1 MNITRINQERLL
13 KAKLA
18 YTPRNLQLKSVTA
31 LLDGD
36 DVIPKAGDMVLA
48 KVTKIGQHA
57 GLELSHGR
65 RSALFVGDEIIVCYG
80 NRYAPDQFEAQV
92 PNDLGPCDLVA
103 SGGIAAHMNHRHAN
117 VKAPTSIQ
125 PIGLLSDSQQ
135 RINLKDTALPKLS
148 GLIPSPYT
156 IGVVGTSMNAGKTT
170 TAATLI
176 RGLVN
181 AGYTVGAAKV
191 TGTGSGRDTWFMTDA
206 GSKLTL
212 DFTHAGFPSTYL
224 ASPAQIDNIIETLV
238 THLSVAK
245 VDAIVI
251 EVADGL
257 FQSETAALLN
267 SRIFAKTIDS
277 VIFAAGDAMGAAA
290 GVACLKSK
298 KLPVI
303 AISGRLTASPLAI
316 SETEKATGLPVLD
329 KAALSSPA
337 IVDVLQI
344 PCLSD
349 LRQNPLKV
357 AGSYWGHLRSKVNQG
372 SQTQAVSTP

>member
-13 KAKLA
+13 NAKLA

-92 PNDLGPCDLVA
+92 PTDLGPCDLVA
-103 SGGIAAHMNHRHAN
+103 SGGIAAQMNHRHAN
-117 VKAPTSIQ
+117 IKPPTSIQ
-125 PIGLLSDSQQ
+125 PIGLLSDSQR
-135 RINLKDTALPKLS
+135 RINLIDLALPKLNS
-148 GLIPSPYT
+148 LFSRPYT

-191 TGTGSGRDTWFMTDA
+191 TGTGSGRDTWLMTDA
-206 GSKLTL
+206 GAKLAL
-212 DFTHAGFPSTYL
+212 DFTHAGFSSTYL
-224 ASPAQIDNIIETLV
+224 VKPTEIDNIIDTLV
-238 THLSVAK
+238 THLSVVK

-257 FQSETAALLN
+257 FQSETAALLQ
-267 SRIFAKTIDS
+267 SKIFAKTVDS

-290 GVACLKSK
+290 GIACLKSN
-298 KLPVI
+298 KLPVT
-303 AISGRLTASPLAI
+303 AISGRLTASPLSI
-316 SETEKATGLPVLD
+316 FETETVTGLPVLD
-329 KAALSSPA
+329 KAALSSPN
-337 IVDVLQI
+337 IVDILQI
-344 PCLSD
+344 PRLSGSRPSP
-349 LRQNPLKV
+349 LRV
-357 AGSYWGHLRSKVNQG
+357 AGQLLGHLRSKV
-372 SQTQAVSTP
+372 SRESRVASTL

>member
-1 MNITRINQERLL
+1 MNITHINQERLL
-13 KAKLA
+13 KTKIA
-18 YTPRNLQLKSVTA
+18 YTPRNLKLESVAA

-36 DVIPKAGDMVLA
+36 DVIPKAGDIVLA
-48 KVTKIGQHA
+48 KVTKIGHHA
-57 GLELSHGR
+57 GLELTHGR

-80 NRYAPDQFEAQV
+80 NRYAPDQFEAQI
-92 PNDLGPCDLVA
+92 PKDLGSCDLVA
-103 SGGIAAHMNHRHAN
+103 SGGIAAQMNHRHAN

-125 PIGLLSDSQQ
+125 PIGLLADNQR
-135 RINLKDTALPKLS
+135 RINLIDTALPKLVS
-148 GLIPSPYT
+148 LFSRPYT
-156 IGVVGTSMNAGKTT
+156 VGVVGTSMNAGKTT

-191 TGTGSGRDTWFMTDA
+191 TGTGSGRDTWLMTDA
-206 GSKLTL
+206 GAKLTL

-224 ASPAQIDNIIETLV
+224 ATPTQIDSIIETLI
-238 THLSVAK
+238 THLCVAK

-257 FQSETAALLN
+257 FQSETAALLH
-267 SRIFAKTIDS
+267 SKVFAKTVDS

-298 KLPVI
+298 ELPVT
-303 AISGRLTASPLAI
+303 AISGRLTASPLSI
-316 SETEKATGLPVLD
+316 FETEKITGLPVLD
-329 KAALSSPA
+329 KAALSSPD

-344 PCLSD
+344 PRLSGFRPSP
-349 LRQNPLKV
+349 LRITGQLL
-357 AGSYWGHLRSKVNQG
+357 GHLRDKVNHK
-372 SQTQAVSTP
+372 SRTVLTT